1 MVLSSKQDQGEND
14 LKPPTTEM
22 VTSLPQWQFFSN
34 EAKDLAGSVFRTS
47 WFRLSSLHLEATF
60 FFQKYVFCSSNV
72 FLQILSHRDVYPRLN
87 NSRLFG
93 SFCCLN
99 FGGLTSL
106 SGWRWWCRLS
116 CCCPC
121 CLELSF
127 QNCVHNIPFGWL
139 PLCGCFFLR
148 LFLRPSL
155 FRISKF
161 KGSPSN
167 PLEGCLE
174 NLILA

>member
-1 MVLSSKQDQGEND
+1 MKLRIWLAVYSERADFDCLPGIW
-14 LKPPTTEM
+14 KPLF
-22 VTSLPQWQFFSN
+22 SL
-34 EAKDLAGSVFRTS
+34 EKLCV
-47 WFRLSSLHLEATF
+47 F
-60 FFQKYVFCSSNV
+60 FFQCFSTNP
-72 FLQILSHRDVYPRLN
+72 HRDVYPRLHD
-87 NSRLFG
+87 SRLFG

-127 QNCVHNIPFGWL
+127 KNCHNILFGWL
-139 PLCGCFFLR
+139 PLCVCFFLR

-155 FRISKF
+155 FRISKVSKQHTWETF
-161 KGSPSN
+161 QH
-167 PLEGCLE
+167 EGCLE
-174 NLILA
+174 KLIVALSKRVEESVSI